1 MARSKLRAVAGAG
14 SVAAFLLVGGAA
26 VPVVSADPGTSHHDN
41 GAHRGGDRHDGY
53 GRRGDRDRDDG
64 GSRRGGDP
72 IGPDRTTDP
81 NRTINT
87 GGLEPADVPAG
98 ARMPD
103 GSDVVTRSGTSR
115 SGVVTTSP
123 VRVADL
129 PVTVNRSAGGV
140 TPPATL
146 TPIPSGPALPAAPAV
161 PVSGG
166 GGSGAGAVTA
176 PPIAAPRVTIGNGR
190 SPGILSGRHDAPTPK
205 AVAPDAAPVEAPP
218 AVAPQP
224 PPSFQLDEA
233 PAELVVASLWEAAVP
248 GWPSGLL
255 FGIAGLILAPMAG
268 AWLGYRQAKASRAAA
283 KLVRH

>member
-26 VPVVSADPGTSHHDN
+26 VPVVSADPGYSHHDN

-64 GSRRGGDP
+64 GWRRGGDA
-72 IGPDRTTDP
+72 IGPDRTSGP

-87 GGLEPADVPAG
+87 GSLAPADVTAG
-98 ARMPD
+98 ARKPD
-103 GSDVVTRSGTSR
+103 GSEVATRSDTSR

-123 VRVADL
+123 VRVADS
-129 PVTVNRSAGGV
+129 PVTVSRIAGGV
-140 TPPATL
+140 AGPPTLMPIQSAPTP
-146 TPIPSGPALPAAPAV
+146 

-166 GGSGAGAVTA
+166 GGSGVGAVSA
-176 PPIAAPRVTIGNGR
+176 PPIAAPRVTVGNGR
-190 SPGILSGRHDAPTPK
+190 SPGILSGRHDAPTQP

-218 AVAPQP
+218 AVAPQA
-224 PPSFQLDEA
+224 PPSFRLDET
-233 PAELVVASLWEAAVP
+233 PAQRMVASLWEAAVP
-248 GWPSGLL
+248 SWPSGLL
-255 FGIAGLILAPMAG
+255 FGIAGLILAPIAG